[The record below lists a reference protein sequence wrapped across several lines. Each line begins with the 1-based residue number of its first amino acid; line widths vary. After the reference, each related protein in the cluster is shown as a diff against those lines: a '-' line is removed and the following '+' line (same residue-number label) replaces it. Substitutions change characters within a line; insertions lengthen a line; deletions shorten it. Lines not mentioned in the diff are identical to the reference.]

1 MAKKEEKGAKTKKGG
16 KVLALFILMARILHL
31 LLIVNSAGG
40 NCFSGGLPRN

>member
-16 KVLALFILMARILHL
+16 KVLALFILMARMLHL
-31 LLIVNSAGG
+31 LIVISAGG